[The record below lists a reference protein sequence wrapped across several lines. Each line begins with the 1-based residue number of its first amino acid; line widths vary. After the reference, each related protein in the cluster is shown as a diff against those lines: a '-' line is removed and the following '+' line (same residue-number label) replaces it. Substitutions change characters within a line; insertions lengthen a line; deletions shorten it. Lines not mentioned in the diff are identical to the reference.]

1 MNPSLWRPRRQDVW
15 ANLWS
20 RPRCLEMWALTICRA
35 GGGLWG
41 IPGMPMSRSVQV
53 EFDLGWF
60 LGKCYGMVQAFFFQN
75 NKELFLKHQQHN
87 TSLWYLLIIPDVV
100 FSRQFNSAGWW
111 VATRT
116 PCGPSALLKRWWM
129 TCYGCRCF
137 SWCRRICR
145 RVEPWRRCPV
155 AAGVGMFTIC
165 AHVYWVPLLHS

>member
-1 MNPSLWRPRRQDVW
+1 
-15 ANLWS
+15 
-20 RPRCLEMWALTICRA
+20 
-35 GGGLWG
+35 
-41 IPGMPMSRSVQV
+41 
-53 EFDLGWF
+53 
-60 LGKCYGMVQAFFFQN
+60 
-75 NKELFLKHQQHN
+75 
-87 TSLWYLLIIPDVV
+87 LIIPDVV

-155 AAGVGMFTIC
+155 AAGVRMSTIC